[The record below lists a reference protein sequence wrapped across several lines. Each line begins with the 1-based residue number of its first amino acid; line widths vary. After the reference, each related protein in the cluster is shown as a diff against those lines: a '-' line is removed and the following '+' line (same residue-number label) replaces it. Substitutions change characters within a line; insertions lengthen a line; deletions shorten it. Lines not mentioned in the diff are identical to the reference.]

1 VAVAAVPI
9 NAVAVGIFIAVVTVV
24 NRLLFYV
31 IIMTIAIDNIA
42 ANECF
47 FRSSDGENASKNLG
61 LMMSL
66 SIVLRIITP

>member
-1 VAVAAVPI
+1 VAVPTVPI
-9 NAVAVGIFIAVVTVV
+9 NAVAVGIIIVVVV
-24 NRLLFYV
+24 IVVDRLLFHV

-47 FRSSDGENASKNLG
+47 FCSSDGESAPKNSG

-66 SIVLRIITP
+66 LVSFT